1 MPALVLPDTV
11 YRDSFLAAA
20 EELRN
25 EGRERADAFITART
39 FDRYVE
45 RLHRHAN
52 GDGLPPTW
60 VPYSEYWLTDDAVYL
75 GRVSIR
81 HRLNEKLSRIGGHIG
96 YVIRPTARRKGYG
109 TLILRLALPI
119 AQSVGIVRAL
129 LTCDEDNIASR
140 KIIEANGGVY
150 EASVEQ
156 GNGLP
161 DKRRYWIDLANA

>member
-20 EELRN
+20 AELRN
-25 EGRERADAFITART
+25 EGRERTDAFITVRT

-45 RLHRHAN
+45 RLQRHAK

-60 VPYSEYWLTDDAVYL
+60 VPYSEYWLIDDAAYL

-81 HRLNEKLSRIGGHIG
+81 HQLNERLARIGGHIG
-96 YVIRPTARRKGYG
+96 YVIRPTARRRGYG

-119 AQSVGIVRAL
+119 AKSVGIARVL
-129 LTCDEDNIASR
+129 LTCDETNIASR
-140 KIIEANGGVY
+140 KIIEANGGAY
-150 EASVEQ
+150 ETTVEQ
-156 GNGLP
+156 GNRLP
-161 DKRRYWIDLANA
+161 DKRRYWIDLAGI